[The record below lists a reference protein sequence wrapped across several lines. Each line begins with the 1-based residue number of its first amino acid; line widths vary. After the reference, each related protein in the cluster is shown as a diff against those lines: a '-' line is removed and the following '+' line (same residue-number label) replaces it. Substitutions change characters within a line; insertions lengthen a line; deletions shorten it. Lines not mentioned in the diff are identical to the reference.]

1 MNDTATSRSHGLLKL
16 SAVLWVVWGL
26 VHVFAGVI
34 TLVKISA
41 GEDAK
46 AIHGITSRGDLATLQ
61 IDYPPA
67 AMAILSQHGF
77 NLAWFGVVT
86 FLCAFWVWRGQR
98 LAVYLAAL
106 VGGLAALGYFLYRQ
120 SPTANG
126 RSVSPTTRSASA
138 GMPNSGASPPPP
150 ARSAV
155 PQRKEK
161 TALPL
166 SARRRRRSVGVG
178 CMRPLYVSKVRAAGA
193 ELYISKAGQ

>member
-1 MNDTATSRSHGLLKL
+1 MTDSHAQRSHWLLRL
-16 SAVLWVVWGL
+16 SAVLWIVWGL

-46 AIHGITSRGDLATLQ
+46 AIHGITSRVDLATLQ

-106 VGGLAALGYFLYRQ
+106 VGGLADLGYFLYIDLGGYATPPGPQ
-120 SPTANG
+120 MTYICAAAILTG
-126 RSVSPTTRSASA
+126 LA
-138 GMPNSGASPPPP
+138 G
-150 ARSAV
+150 
-155 PQRKEK
+155 
-161 TALPL
+161 L
-166 SARRRRRSVGVG
+166 
-178 CMRPLYVSKVRAAGA
+178 RAAGR
-193 ELYISKAGQ
+193 IG